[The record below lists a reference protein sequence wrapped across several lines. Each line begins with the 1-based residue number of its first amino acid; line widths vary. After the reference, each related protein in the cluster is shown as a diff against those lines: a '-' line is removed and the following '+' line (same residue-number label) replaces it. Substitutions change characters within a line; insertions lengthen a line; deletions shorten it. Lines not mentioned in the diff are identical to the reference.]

1 MSPTLQDARLLWDF
15 LGQGRCHVPCEL
27 LVVCGSYDL
36 RVCDHACELLERG
49 LAERLLFTGNT
60 GHWTRHLWVEP
71 EAELFAPTPGH
82 AG

>member
-36 RVCDHACELLERG
+36 SLIHI
-49 LAERLLFTGNT
+49 
-60 GHWTRHLWVEP
+60 
-71 EAELFAPTPGH
+71 
-82 AG
+82 